1 MTRRPVL
8 AISSHPESPA
18 TVEMALWLS
27 YCQGVGEVIA
37 RHRTALSSV
46 QHEPVRY
53 DLVRDAV
60 VEDFEEGS

>member
-18 TVEMALWLS
+18 TVELCLWLA
-27 YCQGVGEVIA
+27 YVGIGEVIA

-46 QHEPVRY
+46 QHEPIRW

-60 VEDFEEGS
+60 AEDLEEES